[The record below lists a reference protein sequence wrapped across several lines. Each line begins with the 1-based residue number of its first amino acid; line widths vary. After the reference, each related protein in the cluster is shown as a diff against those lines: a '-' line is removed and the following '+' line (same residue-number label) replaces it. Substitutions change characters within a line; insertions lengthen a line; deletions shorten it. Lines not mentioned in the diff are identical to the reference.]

1 MSRDA
6 VMGCQ
11 LVLKQIVVG
20 YESFQLLGPVDF
32 TFESTKVYGIV
43 GPNGCGKSSLL
54 RAIAGLGNRQS
65 GEVSLVSAGRTLEM
79 KRSLRSGSVLLL
91 PQRKSTF
98 VYLSVRQNVEAI
110 ARIAWT
116 EFGTRIEERWPEV
129 AAFLAG
135 NERRIA
141 ATLSGGERQIVAT
154 AASLASRAVALL
166 LDEPSEGL
174 SQEMRK
180 SLLMAIRTSA
190 EADQRIVLLVEHGR
204 EFLASACHCG
214 LAFADGST
222 RLHQFDV
229 RGETPSGAPR
239 CKGRRPAEADE
250 AIPNQDS
257 TGPTV
262 K

>member
-1 MSRDA
+1 
-6 VMGCQ
+6 
-11 LVLKQIVVG
+11 
-20 YESFQLLGPVDF
+20 
-32 TFESTKVYGIV
+32 
-43 GPNGCGKSSLL
+43 
-54 RAIAGLGNRQS
+54 
-65 GEVSLVSAGRTLEM
+65 
-79 KRSLRSGSVLLL
+79 
-91 PQRKSTF
+91 
-98 VYLSVRQNVEAI
+98 VRQNVEAI
-110 ARIAWT
+110 ARIGWT

-129 AAFLAG
+129 AAFLAR

-141 ATLSGGERQIVAT
+141 ATLSGGERQIVAA

-214 LAFADGST
+214 LAFVDEST
-222 RLHQFDV
+222 LLHEFDV
-229 RGETPSGAPR
+229 RGETPSGTPR
-239 CKGRRPAEADE
+239 YSGRRAAEADE
-250 AIPNQDS
+250 VIPNQDS